1 MSFTTNETWGA
12 SRKFMAVSK
21 KWPPSLT
28 IKNSLAS
35 QRGRAAAETW
45 IEEAKNQTA
54 LAQIKTDD
62 FWANSALFQCAILA
76 YNMLMALCSG
86 NAIAP
91 LGTGH
96 HAHLSCPNGRKMDE
110 WRSSTKTE
118 SSGKNTLQCSMGCM
132 GRCWRDLAPL
142 FHYSGNVL
150 LRSRSPNPGRST
162 S

>member
-1 MSFTTNETWGA
+1 MDTLIRLFLLCSHRCA
-12 SRKFMAVSK
+12 H
-21 KWPPSLT
+21 
-28 IKNSLAS
+28 SLAGS
-35 QRGRAAAETW
+35 RAAAMDRGS
-45 IEEAKNQTA
+45 
-54 LAQIKTDD
+54 IKPRWPRLKPMIFGPTC
-62 FWANSALFQCAILA
+62 LVCAILA
-76 YNMLMALCSG
+76 YNMLRWMAVVTPYCAVG
-86 NAIAP
+86 NYD
-91 LGTGH
+91 